1 MAGSVVVRDR
11 GAAKLVQTIT
21 DPSKAVV
28 DVGVIGSAGD
38 AQAQDGEFTVAQL
51 AEWHEFGV
59 GVPQRSFLRAWA
71 DAETAKIEQV
81 IRGLTKRIIEGKLT
95 REQALEQF
103 GAWAAGQVQAFI
115 SAGRVVPVPER
126 ADGLT
131 LDPTTIARK
140 GSSIP
145 LIDTGQLRQS
155 ITYEVRPG

>member
-1 MAGSVVVRDR
+1 MAKVNPVLKAKTDLE
-11 GAAKLVQTIT
+11 AAQMHLV
-21 DPSKAVV
+21 
-28 DVGVIGSAGD
+28 GL
-38 AQAQDGEFTVAQL
+38 E
-51 AEWHEFGV
+51 
-59 GVPQRSFLRAWA
+59 A

-115 SAGRVVPVPER
+115 SAGRVVPP
-126 ADGLT
+126 

>member
-115 SAGRVVPVPER
+115 SAGRVVPP
-126 ADGLT
+126 LH
-131 LDPTTIARK
+131 PTTVARK
-140 GSSIP
+140 GSSTP